1 MSWLSEAVKN
11 GQPSMYLF
19 DGGYASFNA
28 NGVVDGWHYYIQDY
42 MGNNRMV
49 VNKNGTVEQV
59 THYYPYGGVIGDIGT
74 LLSDVTKGNNENL
87 QEYKFE
93 GKELDRTF
101 GLDNYD
107 IHARQYFAM
116 APIWDRIDSLAEKLP
131 GVSPYVF
138 CNGDPVNHVDKDG
151 KWAETLW
158 DIANVVMDVKSACD
172 NFSNG
177 NTKAGL
183 VDVGAGIVDGLA
195 AVLPFVPA
203 GAGTALKVARAAD
216 GAKVAGKIADK
227 SIDIAKSVV
236 HGNSKLSTKAQHA
249 YDIIDKRTNKVVKT
263 GVSGGKIKN
272 GKSVRAEAQVRKW
285 NREEKAV
292 VYESFITHYEP
303 EGIGARAKILEYEK
317 KIEVLSFEK
326 RVN

>member
-1 MSWLSEAVKN
+1 
-11 GQPSMYLF
+11 
-19 DGGYASFNA
+19 
-28 NGVVDGWHYYIQDY
+28 
-42 MGNNRMV
+42 MGNNRLV
-49 VNKNGTVEQV
+49 VNSDGTVEQV
-59 THYYPYGGVIGDIGT
+59 THYYPYDGVIGDIGT

-93 GKELDRTF
+93 GPRSHQKEIDNLLARRRAFRRGVELDRTF

-138 CNGDPVNHVDKDG
+138 CSGDPVNHVDKDG

-272 GKSVRAEAQVRKW
+272 GKSLRAEAQVRKW

-317 KIEVLSFEK
+317 KSK
-326 RVN
+326 Y

>member
-1 MSWLSEAVKN
+1 
-11 GQPSMYLF
+11 
-19 DGGYASFNA
+19 
-28 NGVVDGWHYYIQDY
+28 
-42 MGNNRMV
+42 
-49 VNKNGTVEQV
+49 
-59 THYYPYGGVIGDIGT
+59 
-74 LLSDVTKGNNENL
+74 
-87 QEYKFE
+87 
-93 GKELDRTF
+93 
-101 GLDNYD
+101 
-107 IHARQYFAM
+107 M

-227 SIDIAKSVV
+227 C
-236 HGNSKLSTKAQHA
+236 
-249 YDIIDKRTNKVVKT
+249 NK
-263 GVSGGKIKN
+263 
-272 GKSVRAEAQVRKW
+272 
-285 NREEKAV
+285 
-292 VYESFITHYEP
+292 
-303 EGIGARAKILEYEK
+303 
-317 KIEVLSFEK
+317 
-326 RVN
+326 